1 MTSDPAAI
9 PGAGGRDRRLGRRG
23 RPGALAPAG
32 AVVAAA
38 VAAGLALGAC
48 SAPEAEPRGAIT
60 PTQATVYRDAVDD
73 AASVRARHRGLPAP
87 TQGRVDVAAGPAA
100 LARRL
105 DGDAVAPAGPA
116 PVSLR
121 TATDELS
128 FDLLCT
134 GRADVVETV
143 RPMAEAEREVCVAGG
158 LQVVQMEVATEATA
172 VVVDRAASLDACLT
186 TDQLAG
192 MLADPPTVTSWAQLG
207 LDPTSLSARSVGID
221 LDGRL
226 DWLLGTDQQREDAA
240 ALPRRTRTLAAYRA
254 RLARLRAAA
263 PSAGDPGYALR
274 ARVRREYDGVLDRYE
289 ASVAARSAEDAR
301 LGRVAVLP
309 YADYLRHRDRTT
321 ALSITSGPAPTGC
334 TLPDAGS
341 ISVGDYPLS
350 RPRLLTTT
358 LRSWQRPEVAA
369 YLGSYLRAVP
379 RLARSTGRVPAAAL
393 AELSGRVR
401 DDDPPLPRSEDPV
414 EPPTPDLPP
423 PPAP

>member
-1 MTSDPAAI
+1 MTPRPAAA
-9 PGAGGRDRRLGRRG
+9 PDDGGRDRRLGRRG
-23 RPGALAPAG
+23 RSGALAPV
-32 AVVAAA
+32 AVVATGL
-38 VAAGLALGAC
+38 AAGLALGAC
-48 SAPEAEPRGAIT
+48 SAPEAESRGAIT
-60 PTQATVYRDAVDD
+60 PAQMTIYRDGVDD
-73 AASVRARHRGLPAP
+73 AASVRARHRALPAP
-87 TQGRVDVAAGPAA
+87 SQGRVDVAAGPEA

-105 DGDAVAPAGPA
+105 DGDAASPSGPA
-116 PVSLR
+116 AVTLR

-143 RPMAEAEREVCVAGG
+143 RPMAEAEREVCAAEG
-158 LQVVQMEVATEATA
+158 LQVVQMEVAAEATV
-172 VVVDRAASLDACLT
+172 VVVDRAASPDACLT
-186 TDQLAG
+186 TDELAG

-207 LDPTSLSARSVGID
+207 LDPTPLSARSVGVD
-221 LDGRL
+221 VDSRL
-226 DWLLGTDQQREDAA
+226 DWLLGTDQQREEAA
-240 ALPRRTRTLAAYRA
+240 ALPRRTRTLTAYRD

-263 PSAGDPGYALR
+263 PSAGDPGYARR
-274 ARVRREYDGVLDRYE
+274 ARVRREYDGVVDRYE

-309 YADYLRHRDRTT
+309 YADYLRHRDRAT
-321 ALSITSGPAPTGC
+321 ALAVTSGPAPSGC

-358 LRSWQRPEVAA
+358 LRSWRRPEVAA
-369 YLGSYLRAVP
+369 YLGAYLRAVP
-379 RLARSTGRVPAAAL
+379 RLARSTGRVPAAGL
-393 AELSGRVR
+393 VELSRRVR
-401 DDDPPLPRSEDPV
+401 DDDPPLPRSADPV